1 MSGWDLVRKLH
12 GSEIDRDTRITA
24 IKNIARCL
32 VDISPSL
39 EINRVEAQLQKQI
52 RLCDFITYPNNKLFG
67 FKIIVN
73 PPYKEGNK

>member
-1 MSGWDLVRKLH
+1 MFGRY
-12 GSEIDRDTRITA
+12 IP
-24 IKNIARCL
+24 
-32 VDISPSL
+32 PSL